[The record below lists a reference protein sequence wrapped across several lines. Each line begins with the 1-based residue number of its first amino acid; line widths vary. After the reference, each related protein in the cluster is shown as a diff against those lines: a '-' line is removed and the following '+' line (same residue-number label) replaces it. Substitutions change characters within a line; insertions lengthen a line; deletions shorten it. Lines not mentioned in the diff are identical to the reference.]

1 MIQILITGNN
11 LILRYS
17 TDDPWTLG
25 SLRNNKEVRL
35 KKTSFT
41 FLKKDLS
48 DQSQIVAGDEG
59 GVEEVDFVLGIL
71 TDDEYFKIEGR
82 KLGIP
87 QDIFIK
93 KDIEIS
99 ERFFVGV
106 RNTSIFQKISRV
118 VIEDIFIGGSKSE
131 AVPIEEFEQLLKDF
145 PNAYEI
151 NKYIDAR
158 LASVLGNYFDSTSNV
173 EEKYRR
179 YMNKRQSI
187 KGEDLPEFL
196 KEGEVIKY
204 EAILEKLELML
215 VNQDKYNEKQWQK
228 EILQIIL
235 LLYPK
240 YIYAFEEAPVRD
252 HYQSKDREIDFLLI
266 DANGNTDIIE
276 IKRPLDE
283 KIITKGRYRDNYIPL
298 RELSGT
304 VMQIEKY
311 IFHLN
316 KSGQNGENKLT
327 TKYKSK
333 LPTDF
338 KIKITN
344 PGGMIIMGRD
354 NLLSRDQMD
363 DFEVVKRKYKN
374 VIDIITYDDL
384 TRRLKSI
391 ITAWKNR
398 C

>member
-1 MIQILITGNN
+1 MIQISIIDNN
-11 LILRYS
+11 LILKYS
-17 TDDPWTLG
+17 TDNPWVLDKLRNEEDI
-25 SLRNNKEVRL
+25 SLRKG
-35 KKTSFT
+35 SFT
-41 FLKKDLS
+41 FLKSDLRE
-48 DQSQIVAGDEG
+48 QSQIDDNDDD
-59 GVEEVDFVLGIL
+59 GVELEFILGIL
-71 TDDEYFKIEGR
+71 ADDQYFKIEGR
-82 KLGIP
+82 KLGIT
-87 QDIFIK
+87 QDTYIQ
-93 KDIEIS
+93 KDAEVS

-106 RNTSIFQKISRV
+106 RDTSIFQKISRIV
-118 VIEDIFIGGSKSE
+118 TEDIFIGGTKPE
-131 AVPIEEFEQLLKDF
+131 AVPIEEFQQLLKDF

-151 NKYIDAR
+151 TKYVDAR
-158 LASVLGNYFDSTSNV
+158 LASVLSNYFDSTSNI
-173 EEKYRR
+173 EEKYQR
-179 YMNKRQSI
+179 YMNKRQSV
-187 KGEDLPEFL
+187 KGEDLPEIF
-196 KEGEVIKY
+196 KEGEVVKY
-204 EAILEKLELML
+204 ETILEKLELML
-215 VNQDKYNEKQWQK
+215 ANQNKYNEKQWQK
-228 EILQIIL
+228 EILEIIL

-240 YIYAFEEAPVRD
+240 YIYAFEEAPIRD
-252 HYQSKDREIDFLLI
+252 HYQNKDRKIDFLLI

-276 IKRPLDE
+276 IKRPLNE

-316 KSGQNGENKLT
+316 KSGQTGENRLT

-333 LPTDF
+333 LPADF

-354 NLLSRDQMD
+354 NLLSSDQME

-384 TRRLKSI
+384 IRRLKSI

-398 C
+398 A